1 MANTAQARKRARQAE
16 KHRVHNASLRSA
28 LRTACKGVVK
38 AIGSKDKA
46 QAVAAYEKAVP
57 MIDKMAR
64 KGFIDKNKAARQK
77 SRLNAQIKTLAS

>member
-1 MANTAQARKRARQAE
+1 LANTAQARKRARQAE
-16 KHRVHNASLRSA
+16 KHRIHNASLRSS
-28 LRTACKGVVK
+28 LRTACKNVAK
-38 AIGSKDKA
+38 AIGAKDKT

-77 SRLNAQIKTLAS
+77 SRLNAHLKTLQS

>member
-16 KHRVHNASLRSA
+16 KHRTHNASLRSS
-28 LRTACKGVVK
+28 LRTACKNVVK
-38 AIGSKDKA
+38 TIEGKDKG
-46 QAVAAYEKAVP
+46 QSVAAFAKAVP

-77 SRLNAQIKTLAS
+77 SRLNARLKALQS

>member
-1 MANTAQARKRARQAE
+1 LANTAQARKRARQAE
-16 KHRVHNASLRSA
+16 KHRIHNASQRSS
-28 LRTACKGVVK
+28 LRTMCKNVSK
-38 AIGSKDKA
+38 AIGAKDKT

-77 SRLNAQIKTLAS
+77 SRLNAQLKILQS

>member
-16 KHRVHNASLRSA
+16 KHRTHNTALRSSLR
-28 LRTACKGVVK
+28 TVCKNVVK
-38 AIGSKDKA
+38 ALGAKDKT

-57 MIDKMAR
+57 LLDKMAR

-77 SRLNAQIKTLAS
+77 SRLNAQLKALQA

>member
-16 KHRVHNASLRSA
+16 KHRIHNAPLRSS
-28 LRTACKGVVK
+28 LRTACKNVVK
-38 AIGSKDKA
+38 AVGAKDKA

-57 MIDKMAR
+57 VIDKMAR

-77 SRLNAQIKTLAS
+77 SRLNTQLKSLQS